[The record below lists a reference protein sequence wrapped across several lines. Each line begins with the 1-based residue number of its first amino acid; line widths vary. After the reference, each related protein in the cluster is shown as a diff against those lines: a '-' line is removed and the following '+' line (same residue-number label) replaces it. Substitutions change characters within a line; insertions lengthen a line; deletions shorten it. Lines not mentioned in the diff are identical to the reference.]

1 MSHFGYHIEERV
13 HQSGLLIVER
23 DEFCQER
30 WNYNKGEHV
39 VFGGPST
46 KGKTRLCFDLL
57 RYTVSPTLPAYVA
70 QSKPTDRE
78 TRVGAARLNFRIVD
92 NWPVP
97 RQVKELWDGK
107 PNGYLVCPRFG
118 DINSDMERCAQITA
132 RLLDERYTAGVKGQ
146 NGILVMDDTMVKAK
160 ILGLDSKM
168 VTILAMAG
176 AMGIGEWV
184 FVQKPT
190 DSGRTPLWAYENATH
205 CFFTKGGDA
214 KMLARYAEIGGE
226 NGPIIKAVVPT
237 LQPFQF
243 LYLHKTEGWV
253 CIVDKGD

>member
-1 MSHFGYHIEERV
+1 MSHFGYVSEPLIHE
-13 HQSGLLIVER
+13 SGIQIFDR

-30 WNYNKGEHV
+30 WNYKPGEHV

-57 RYTVSPTLPAYVA
+57 QYTCTPQFPAYVA

-78 TRVGAARLNFRIVD
+78 TAQGAQRMHFRVVTDWPPQKKLNEF
-92 NWPVP
+92 
-97 RQVKELWDGK
+97 WDG
-107 PNGYLVCPRFG
+107 PPRGYLIKPPFG
-118 DINSDMERCAQITA
+118 DINVDMDRCAKVTA
-132 RLLDERYTAGVKGQ
+132 HLLDERYTAGVKGQ
-146 NGILVMDDTMVKAK
+146 RGILVMDDTMVKAR
-160 ILGLDSKM
+160 IMHLDGKM

-226 NGPIIKAVVPT
+226 NGPKIKAVVPT
-237 LQPFQF
+237 LGAYQF
-243 LYLHKTEGWV
+243 LYLHKTEGWI